1 VVGKS
6 GRNYTR
12 ASGRHL
18 LLTQL
23 FRSQHR
29 VLSGFSGSG
38 FGEAG
43 TTQADE
49 AITLTTQKQ
58 LMWPIIFTT
67 LAVGVCLVAAAL
79 FMFCIRK
86 IQPGR
91 AGVKTGWGGIKVSFD
106 WMVRVPMLQTYHIM
120 DISVKKIEIHRKGK
134 DGLVCKDNIRADITV
149 AFYIRVDATEESV
162 RKVAMMLTPERVSDE
177 AQLRELFEAKFSEA
191 LKTAGKQM
199 EFQELFT
206 ERLKFRDQIQ
216 HTIGKD
222 LDGFLLQD
230 VAIDYIEQTTLDQHD
245 PNNVLDAEGIKK
257 ITEITQRE
265 RVVANEHSQRASV
278 QIEKENADAD
288 IARREQK
295 RRNEEDTA
303 KQHRAITEVKAN
315 EEAEARKVIEARRQE
330 VEARRLETDESIRLR
345 TEDMNRAVQER
356 EFTVK
361 KEQQRLEQE
370 SQQEGEEARV
380 RRERTV
386 SLAEMDKDVKVAEAA
401 VEVERKRA
409 VVVAEQKAVVEQEEE
424 KLNIEAR
431 MTAER
436 VRDVTLIEAEMNA
449 KKDQVEKVVASEA
462 QKEADRNLAEAD
474 KIKIIT
480 AAEAAREAAMREAE
494 RLQTLAD
501 AEAKASE
508 RKRHAMEQ
516 GAEGVAAQEAAKGL
530 AEAKVI
536 TAKAGAKK
544 VDATAVR
551 EMGLAEA
558 EVIKAKG
565 GVQAEVTEQQAE
577 AEAEGI
583 KDKELA
589 AAAGIEARGL
599 AEAKGIEEKA
609 RAMKLLHQAGQ
620 QHEEFR
626 LKLNKERDVELAEIN
641 VQRHI
646 AEAHSGIVG
655 EALKNSKIDIVGG
668 ENDFFEKIVRAV
680 GHGKS
685 VDRLVQSSGTLS
697 DIKRTFFNGD
707 PDHFKK
713 QLRQWIKDFGI
724 GTEDLKNLT
733 VAALIAKL
741 MASTKDSSLQALMK
755 SAATLARDSG
765 LSDTPAAAV
774 IVEPVPS
781 TATH

>member
-1 VVGKS
+1 
-6 GRNYTR
+6 
-12 ASGRHL
+12 
-18 LLTQL
+18 
-23 FRSQHR
+23 
-29 VLSGFSGSG
+29 
-38 FGEAG
+38 
-43 TTQADE
+43 
-49 AITLTTQKQ
+49 
-58 LMWPIIFTT
+58 
-67 LAVGVCLVAAAL
+67 
-79 FMFCIRK
+79 
-86 IQPGR
+86 
-91 AGVKTGWGGIKVSFD
+91 
-106 WMVRVPMLQTYHIM
+106 
-120 DISVKKIEIHRKGK
+120 
-134 DGLVCKDNIRADITV
+134 
-149 AFYIRVDATEESV
+149 
-162 RKVAMMLTPERVSDE
+162 
-177 AQLRELFEAKFSEA
+177 
-191 LKTAGKQM
+191 
-199 EFQELFT
+199 
-206 ERLKFRDQIQ
+206 
-216 HTIGKD
+216 
-222 LDGFLLQD
+222 
-230 VAIDYIEQTTLDQHD
+230 
-245 PNNVLDAEGIKK
+245 
-257 ITEITQRE
+257 
-265 RVVANEHSQRASV
+265 
-278 QIEKENADAD
+278 
-288 IARREQK
+288 
-295 RRNEEDTA
+295 
-303 KQHRAITEVKAN
+303 
-315 EEAEARKVIEARRQE
+315 
-330 VEARRLETDESIRLR
+330 
-345 TEDMNRAVQER
+345 VQER
-356 EFTVK
+356 EYTVK

-436 VRDVTLIEAEMNA
+436 VRDVTLIEADMNA
-449 KKDQVEKVVASEA
+449 KKEQVEKVVASEA

-480 AAEAAREAAMREAE
+480 AAEAARESALREAE
-494 RLQTLAD
+494 RLLTLAD

-583 KDKELA
+583 KDRELA

-609 RAMKLLHQAGQ
+609 RAMKLLHLAGQ

-646 AEAHSGIVG
+646 AEAHSSIVG

-680 GHGKS
+680 GNGKS
-685 VDRLVQSSGTLS
+685 VDRLVTSSGTLS
-697 DIKRTFFNGD
+697 DIKKTFFNGD
-707 PDHFKK
+707 PDHFKS

-741 MASTKDSSLQALMK
+741 MASTKDSSLKALMK

-774 IVEPVPS
+774 IVEPAPS